1 MTVVN
6 KTQTAAATTPK
17 AKIFMPTHD
26 QLVSTYRSIVE
37 SAEKHGTAK
46 KLTRAPAGADKAQ
59 GLNITPP
66 RTLGRSQTA
75 YVIKGEIY
83 VKSTILSPT
92 AKPTWTKVG
101 PAPLF

>member
-1 MTVVN
+1 MTKVT
-6 KTQTAAATTPK
+6 KTEQATTP
-17 AKIFMPTHD
+17 AKIFTPSQE
-26 QLVSTYRSIVE
+26 QLASTYKSLYDQAV
-37 SAEKHGTAK
+37 KNHTAK
-46 KLTRAPAGADKAQ
+46 TLTRAPAGADKAQ